1 MKKALQYL
9 NYLQEE
15 IHSVAIASID
25 KEGHPVT
32 CVIDIMLADEKGL
45 YFLTA
50 KGKSFYERIRQNENI
65 ALTGLKGKDTMS
77 SQSINLKGRVHEI
90 GSERLNEIFARN
102 PYMAEIYPQEQ
113 SRSVLTV
120 FQIDQGE
127 GEFFDLSKRPVFRE
141 SFSFGGVQT
150 ETSGYVISSQCTG
163 CRRCAEVCP
172 QDCIDLSSMPAVIQQ
187 EHCLH
192 CGRCME
198 ACMFNAVEKR
208 KIQ

>member
-9 NYLQEE
+9 NYLQKE

-77 SQSINLKGRVHEI
+77 SH
-90 GSERLNEIFARN
+90 
-102 PYMAEIYPQEQ
+102 
-113 SRSVLTV
+113 
-120 FQIDQGE
+120 
-127 GEFFDLSKRPVFRE
+127 
-141 SFSFGGVQT
+141 SF
-150 ETSGYVISSQCTG
+150 
-163 CRRCAEVCP
+163 
-172 QDCIDLSSMPAVIQQ
+172 
-187 EHCLH
+187 
-192 CGRCME
+192 
-198 ACMFNAVEKR
+198 N
-208 KIQ
+208 